1 MREEIT
7 VLQHNVQAWTPQK
20 KNLLSNIYLRIKPDV
35 ILLNSTSILDNEK
48 LNIYN
53 YNIYK
58 KNKFKERHA
67 GIAIGVKK
75 DIKQKII
82 DNYTEDFLTI
92 QIETTKGPINITT
105 AYQPP
110 RRNYILNQDL
120 SPIIHSNIPSYIIGD
135 LNAIHH
141 FIGHSR
147 DNNVGRTLNHHIRN
161 NLLTHLGPNF
171 NTLTEKLN
179 ARTICRPDIILTNK
193 RAIFN
198 HNITQGPI
206 APSDHIPLIIK
217 LSTKPIISEIIS
229 SPNIKK
235 TNWELFSTKVQN
247 NITEQEND
255 NKLDNQ
261 INITRDTLD
270 KSYKT
275 WIYDIKNSFEQCT
288 PMKKIKLL
296 PHIPDSDLMKSLMNQ
311 LKYFQDNT
319 NTWNHNTKTIIR
331 YIQNLMVEEANRLQD
346 ENWKNKVISLMEK
359 YKKDIK
365 KFWDA
370 IRRLLGKSKTNIP
383 YLINENGQKIEEKN
397 EQIKLLTK
405 TWSKTFTISDTENQE
420 FDLENE
426 NAVNQFLRQNKNRIE
441 PYIHPDLNRLD
452 NNCPLTKTITMQ
464 EIIDSLKS
472 FKNKAPGESSV
483 NKLIL
488 TKIPPTAWDRFKHII
503 NLAFSMG
510 YYLQNNKEGIL
521 ILPPKPG
528 KDPKN
533 PANRRPIT
541 LLEVPGKIVE
551 KILNNRLKTYIES
564 NNKLYKQQHGF
575 RPGRSTET
583 ALMTIYETIA
593 INQSNRINQCNVIC
607 RDISKAYDKIWPEG
621 LKFKI
626 LQIGLPILFE
636 KTLSNYLDNR
646 RVKIKENNSLGE
658 EIKIKSGVP
667 QGGILSPTL
676 FILYTSDMPQTP
688 EHTTN
693 IAYADDITQIITHN
707 GRGKKTM
714 AIKTQREIERINNYE
729 KKWKIKTNETKFQ
742 LLSISK
748 SKPAEIKINNKTIP
762 FNNEAK
768 ILGLNFYRTGIAKHS
783 TQKIKEARERKRLLQ
798 RFGHLDKKL
807 RIYLYKAMTRPVLEY
822 PISPTCIMSK
832 TTLKRY
838 QEFQNGVL
846 QQIYYRKRNQND
858 PNEIIDRKNT
868 EEIHKYYNVD
878 PINQRIYKRTKS
890 SWEKFCIL
898 SPEITN
904 KSLELNNRRLGDGTE
919 GDHPW
924 WPRIGRYVTQQE
936 PPPNYH

>member
-75 DIKQKII
+75 DIKHKII

-198 HNITQGPI
+198 HDITQGPI

-288 PMKKIKLL
+288 PMKKI
-296 PHIPDSDLMKSLMNQ
+296 
-311 LKYFQDNT
+311 
-319 NTWNHNTKTIIR
+319 
-331 YIQNLMVEEANRLQD
+331 
-346 ENWKNKVISLMEK
+346 
-359 YKKDIK
+359 
-365 KFWDA
+365 
-370 IRRLLGKSKTNIP
+370 
-383 YLINENGQKIEEKN
+383 
-397 EQIKLLTK
+397 
-405 TWSKTFTISDTENQE
+405 
-420 FDLENE
+420 
-426 NAVNQFLRQNKNRIE
+426 
-441 PYIHPDLNRLD
+441 
-452 NNCPLTKTITMQ
+452 
-464 EIIDSLKS
+464 
-472 FKNKAPGESSV
+472 
-483 NKLIL
+483 
-488 TKIPPTAWDRFKHII
+488 
-503 NLAFSMG
+503 
-510 YYLQNNKEGIL
+510 
-521 ILPPKPG
+521 
-528 KDPKN
+528 
-533 PANRRPIT
+533 
-541 LLEVPGKIVE
+541 
-551 KILNNRLKTYIES
+551 
-564 NNKLYKQQHGF
+564 
-575 RPGRSTET
+575 
-583 ALMTIYETIA
+583 
-593 INQSNRINQCNVIC
+593 
-607 RDISKAYDKIWPEG
+607 
-621 LKFKI
+621 
-626 LQIGLPILFE
+626 
-636 KTLSNYLDNR
+636 
-646 RVKIKENNSLGE
+646 
-658 EIKIKSGVP
+658 
-667 QGGILSPTL
+667 
-676 FILYTSDMPQTP
+676 
-688 EHTTN
+688 
-693 IAYADDITQIITHN
+693 
-707 GRGKKTM
+707 
-714 AIKTQREIERINNYE
+714 
-729 KKWKIKTNETKFQ
+729 
-742 LLSISK
+742 
-748 SKPAEIKINNKTIP
+748 
-762 FNNEAK
+762 
-768 ILGLNFYRTGIAKHS
+768 
-783 TQKIKEARERKRLLQ
+783 
-798 RFGHLDKKL
+798 
-807 RIYLYKAMTRPVLEY
+807 
-822 PISPTCIMSK
+822 
-832 TTLKRY
+832 
-838 QEFQNGVL
+838 
-846 QQIYYRKRNQND
+846 
-858 PNEIIDRKNT
+858 
-868 EEIHKYYNVD
+868 
-878 PINQRIYKRTKS
+878 
-890 SWEKFCIL
+890 
-898 SPEITN
+898 
-904 KSLELNNRRLGDGTE
+904 
-919 GDHPW
+919 
-924 WPRIGRYVTQQE
+924 
-936 PPPNYH
+936 